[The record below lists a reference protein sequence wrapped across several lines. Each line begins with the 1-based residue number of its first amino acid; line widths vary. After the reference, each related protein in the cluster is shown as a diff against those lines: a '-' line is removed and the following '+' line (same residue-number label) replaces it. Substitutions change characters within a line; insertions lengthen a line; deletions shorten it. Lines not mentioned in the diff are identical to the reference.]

1 MTFFSHGDLDLMSP
15 DWTWNCLNGSS
26 DLFFMGFRSICFTV
40 PMSLR
45 KFRSEHFFL
54 KQLIG
59 MKFLI
64 KFVCSIGYH
73 HFTVFVSVVVVF
85 VFLIS
90 FFLFE
95 EYKIWFY
102 TESSKVL
109 VLHLLTGWLRT
120 NNTIFVFQLLLTNQV
135 VGICQT
141 FMRMT
146 DVGHTVIS

>member
-1 MTFFSHGDLDLMSP
+1 M
-15 DWTWNCLNGSS
+15 
-26 DLFFMGFRSICFTV
+26 
-40 PMSLR
+40 
-45 KFRSEHFFL
+45 
-54 KQLIG
+54 
-59 MKFLI
+59 
-64 KFVCSIGYH
+64 
-73 HFTVFVSVVVVF
+73 VF
-85 VFLIS
+85 VFLIT

-146 DVGHTVIS
+146 DVGHTVISKISVMCLLTVHSILLFSTGIT